1 LVLKLQNVA
10 GFFRILLTGS
20 PQQKLNTSE
29 GNRMRLSRTL
39 KQHTRHRSGFTL
51 LELLIVLA
59 IILVIAA
66 MVVPNLVGSQQT
78 ANEKATLATIKQM
91 EGAAGAYAADHDG
104 VYPPGSGT
112 DAWNLMMN
120 PEPYKGRKLKPN
132 LGEIPLDAWGNPLHY
147 EWQTGGGH
155 SKNPNAIKPAIW
167 SLGPDNSGD
176 GTNPNG
182 IPLNNWTSMGANQN
196 QK

>member
-1 LVLKLQNVA
+1 
-10 GFFRILLTGS
+10 
-20 PQQKLNTSE
+20 
-29 GNRMRLSRTL
+29 MRLRQTVSQKFNR
-39 KQHTRHRSGFTL
+39 RSGFTL

-104 VYPPGSGT
+104 VYLVASGT
-112 DAWNLMMN
+112 TAWNTLMN
-120 PEPYKGRKLKPN
+120 PGTYKGRKLKPN
-132 LGEIPLDAWGNPLHY
+132 LGEIPLDAWGNPLQY
-147 EWQTGGGH
+147 EWNKGGGH

-167 SLGPDNSGD
+167 SLGADKSGD

-182 IPLNNWTSMGANQN
+182 IPLNNWTSMGADQN